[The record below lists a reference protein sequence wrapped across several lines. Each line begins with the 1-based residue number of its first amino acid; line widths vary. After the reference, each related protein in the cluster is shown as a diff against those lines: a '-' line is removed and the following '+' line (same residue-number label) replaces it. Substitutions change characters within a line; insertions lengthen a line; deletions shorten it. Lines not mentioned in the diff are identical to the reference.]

1 MQNLVPSPL
10 PIPDFTPVPRKY
22 RFDGWTAERQRA
34 FIAALADTGSVRA
47 ACKRI
52 NMASVGAYQLRR
64 APGAES
70 FAEAWEAALA
80 HGVQNLADI
89 AFERAM
95 EGVPVPIFYKGE
107 QCGEKRWYND
117 RLIMFILRHYLPNR
131 FGKASLAAGT
141 RSPDTVAG
149 KAAENCPVCRE
160 RADARSIEQP
170 RTPEEAK
177 EEEDWLNEVFKRYLA
192 KVRAERWYRL
202 TGRVVAADFT
212 LRQLTHIELILDC
225 GGLGMRLIDRL
236 TTREDPGV
244 SGPVQIFAS
253 PLSYKLDTFRRAV
266 WEESGEPERPALTF
280 SDVEP
285 DNSVSGSEASEER
298 HKARLAAEQRIAEA
312 QREWEAAAR
321 EDSWAEWKAQ
331 RDAPDGAGTGYA

>member
-1 MQNLVPSPL
+1 MQNLVPGPL
-10 PIPDFTPVPRKY
+10 PIPDFTPVSRKY
-22 RFDGWTAERQRA
+22 RFDGWTDERQRA

-89 AFERAM
+89 AFERAR

-117 RLIMFILRHYLPNR
+117 RLIMFILRHYMPGK
-131 FGKASLAAGT
+131 FGKALLAGT
-141 RSPDTVAG
+141 RNPDLTPV

-160 RADARSIEQP
+160 RAEARPKDQP
-170 RTPEEAK
+170 RTAEEAK
-177 EEEDWLNEVFKRYLA
+177 EEEEWLNEIFKRYLA
-192 KVRAERWYRL
+192 KVRSERWYRL

-236 TTREDPGV
+236 TTREDPGM
-244 SGPVQIFAS
+244 SGPVEIFAS

-266 WEESGEPERPALTF
+266 WEENGEPERPALIF
-280 SDVEP
+280 SDVVP
-285 DNSVSGSEASEER
+285 DCSVSGSEASEER

-331 RDAPDGAGTGYA
+331 RSAPDDPETICP